1 MLLQNLTRN
10 NRLNGRPT
18 GVGVHLAQNFKMPN
32 KLNFLT
38 QGDYENASKVKNS
51 SLPTGTQV
59 PYTYLMGMGKSTVEL
74 SASTTIGGSSSIVAG
89 LTNGLG
95 LSADLSGS
103 GSLSGT
109 VSLLY
114 LLSANLSGSSSLTA
128 NLSSALGLSANLSGG
143 GSLSATIK
151 LLQAMTANLSGSSSL
166 TANMK
171 QTISME
177 ADIYVNS
184 SQATVNQIV
193 AGVWGAVA
201 ADFNASGTMGQKLN
215 GAGSAGDPWTT
226 DLSSYNTADTAG
238 LILKKT
244 LSTGKF
250 IALK

>member
-1 MLLQNLTRN
+1 MN

-59 PYTYLMGMGKSTVEL
+59 PYTYLMGMGISTVEL
-74 SASTTIGGSSSIVAG
+74 SATTSINGTSSIVAG

-128 NLSSALGLSANLSGG
+128 NLSSALGLSADLSGG

-151 LLQAMTANLSGSSSL
+151 LLQAMTADLSGSSSL
-166 TANMK
+166 TADMK
-171 QTISME
+171 QTISMS